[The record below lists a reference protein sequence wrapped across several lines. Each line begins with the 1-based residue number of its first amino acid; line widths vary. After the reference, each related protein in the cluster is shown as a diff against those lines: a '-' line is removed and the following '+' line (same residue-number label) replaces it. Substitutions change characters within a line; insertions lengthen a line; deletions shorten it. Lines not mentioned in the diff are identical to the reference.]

1 MSRIKKCRREHHLS
15 SARTCFPYIFF
26 FFLFQVTFCLFCF
39 LLFSSF
45 FTWWRAEHFAEG
57 RQTSLFVKFFFHFFP
72 SSFFFF
78 SVVLWFAIEHPF
90 IMYWSWVPPPIPPHH
105 SRCVTAPK
113 RVGFFSLHFYIGWEL
128 KIVTRIGNFFF
139 FYYFFFCLWRR
150 DDTLFVSDE
159 NNKTYN
165 LNSLF
170 FLIYLCIIFFFP
182 NNFIFFFILS
192 VLSNVHTIII
202 LFPVWW

>member
-1 MSRIKKCRREHHLS
+1 MSRIKKMSTWAS
-15 SARTCFPYIFF
+15 SLIGPDVFPLLFF
-26 FFLFQVTFCLFCF
+26 FVPSNLLFVLFPFIFFLFHVVKGRTFRRGSTDFSFCKILFP
-39 LLFSSF
+39 LLSF
-45 FTWWRAEHFAEG
+45 QF
-57 RQTSLFVKFFFHFFP
+57 
-72 SSFFFF
+72 FFFF

-128 KIVTRIGNFFF
+128 KIVMRIGNFFF

-182 NNFIFFFILS
+182 Q
-192 VLSNVHTIII
+192 
-202 LFPVWW
+202 